1 MLRVRSSSP
10 RAVEHGRTCPVDPR
24 ACDNYGVF
32 YFFKRGSETVQCE
45 VRSEPDGP
53 GFEIVITEP
62 NGVQRIERFATSE
75 LVHDRWVEL
84 HKRFEV
90 EGWWGPSTQDGR
102 G

>member
-1 MLRVRSSSP
+1 MS
-10 RAVEHGRTCPVDPR
+10 GRPP
-24 ACDNYGVF
+24 ACDNCGVF

-53 GFEIVITEP
+53 GYEIVITEP

-84 HKRFEV
+84 HKRFEL